1 MSRSYTA
8 IDLSLL
14 PPPAIIETLDY
25 ETVLESLV
33 VDYRARYPD
42 FSALLES
49 EPVVKL
55 LEVVAYLAVLTRQR
69 VNDGARA
76 VMLAYAT
83 GSDLDNLGGL
93 FNVVR
98 LAGEADTAFRRRVLL
113 SLEGFSTAGPDG
125 AYLFHALSASNAVRD
140 ASVSSP
146 SPGVV
151 RVAVL
156 SVDGDGAP
164 TADAL
169 AAVAAVLN
177 GEDVRPLTD
186 TVQVVPARIRRYA
199 LTAHLEI
206 QNGPAASVVVET
218 AQRQLDAYIK
228 AAHVLGGRVTT
239 SGLAAAVHPAG
250 VWRVTLI
257 EPAAD
262 IIADG
267 DEAPYCIAITLT
279 HQVVA

>member
-14 PPPAIIETLDY
+14 PAPSVIETLDY
-25 ETVLESLV
+25 ETVLASIV
-33 VDYRARYPD
+33 ADYRARYPD

-93 FNVVR
+93 FGVVR
-98 LAGEADTAFRRRVLL
+98 LAGEDDTPFRRRILL

-146 SPGVV
+146 EPGVV

-156 SVDGDGAP
+156 GVGDGTP

-169 AAVAAVLN
+169 AAVTAILN

-186 TVQVVPARIRRYA
+186 TVQVAPARIRTYA
-199 LTAHLEI
+199 VQAHLEI
-206 QNGPAASVVVET
+206 QAGPAASVVLET
-218 AQRQLDAYIK
+218 AQRQLAAYVQ
-228 AAHVLGGRVTT
+228 AAHVLGGRVTV
-239 SGLAAAVHPAG
+239 SGLTAALHPAG
-250 VWRVTLI
+250 VWRVTLT
-257 EPAAD
+257 EPATD
-262 IIADG
+262 IAADG
-267 DEAPYCIAITLT
+267 DQAPYCVAVNLS
-279 HQVVA
+279 HQVVS